1 MSFAAAASRV
11 GLKGRRRAPARYA
24 RDRLDV
30 EATGGGAPGLAARR
44 SDAGAATRAP
54 LAPGRRGRGRS
65 CGRRPSE
72 RARNG
77 RSDDAVGATR
87 LGADGRDPP
96 TSRRGKGE
104 RCNGGRPPQRFQ
116 PTRPHHSIN
125 RPVVFWVYFLCEE
138 KLTTNGVEPRVD
150 HVWNHVWKHE
160 GIPSVFTSVGLFG
173 LFRSS
178 TARGASRVLAMIV
191 FSARVDARVCL

>member
-1 MSFAAAASRV
+1 MRTDV
-11 GLKGRRRAPARYA
+11 TRRRPDEEKASGATAAGPPSDSNR
-24 RDRLDV
+24 RDRI
-30 EATGGGAPGLAARR
+30 
-44 SDAGAATRAP
+44 S
-54 LAPGRRGRGRS
+54 
-65 CGRRPSE
+65 
-72 RARNG
+72 
-77 RSDDAVGATR
+77 
-87 LGADGRDPP
+87 
-96 TSRRGKGE
+96 
-104 RCNGGRPPQRFQ
+104 Q
-116 PTRPHHSIN
+116 HN
-125 RPVVFWVYFLCEE
+125 RPVVFWVYFFCEE

>member
-1 MSFAAAASRV
+1 MYLVVSGGGEGGAAVAAR
-11 GLKGRRRAPARYA
+11 GLVFR
-24 RDRLDV
+24 RDRQIREVDSEGKSHRGAEVVAGEGDRLVGEVV
-30 EATGGGAPGLAARR
+30 ESDPGHGAW
-44 SDAGAATRAP
+44 
-54 LAPGRRGRGRS
+54 GRGREE
-65 CGRRPSE
+65 CRRRE
-72 RARNG
+72 AVAG
-77 RSDDAVGATR
+77 VDVLLVEGVVGAR
-87 LGADGRDPP
+87 VREV
-96 TSRRGKGE
+96 GE
-104 RCNGGRPPQRFQ
+104 GFL
-116 PTRPHHSIN
+116 
-125 RPVVFWVYFLCEE
+125 VFWVYFLCEE